1 MTTDN
6 ERKTENVV
14 RDEFRRLKYYD
25 ASGDI
30 RVEEQKSNIE
40 AVKRLLRF
48 GSKSGL
54 GGKGS
59 PEFIVSSPSSPDFLV
74 IVECKA
80 NPKDHASA
88 RIQKLL
94 SGNDAEELEEA
105 KAKRLQRYAADGV
118 LHYAKSLSREF
129 SVIAVAVSGET
140 KKGASVSTFLHTK
153 GEKRPKQLLLSH

>member
-30 RVEEQKSNIE
+30 RV
-40 AVKRLLRF
+40 
-48 GSKSGL
+48 
-54 GGKGS
+54 GKGS